1 MKRLRTLVVEDEPIA
16 RQALMDLLTDV
27 EWIETIGTAGSGPE
41 AVRLIDDLRPD
52 LVFLDI
58 QLPELTGIEVLRAAR
73 HQPAVIVTTAYDAY
87 AVSAFELS
95 ALDYLL
101 KPFSGP
107 RLARA
112 LERAR
117 PLAEGPTPGH
127 ALPERLDAALRDT
140 TESPL
145 ERFFVRDRNRLV
157 PLHVK
162 DIERLEADDDYV
174 RVVTKGMTY
183 LVHLT
188 LNDFER
194 RLDAKRFLRVHRT
207 HIVNLDFVLHLLPYD
222 GSRVEVEMR
231 DGTKIVASRTRS
243 RELRDNTF

>member
-1 MKRLRTLVVEDEPIA
+1 MRRLRTLVVEDEPIA
-16 RQALMDLLTDV
+16 RQALLDLLREVD
-27 EWIETIGTAGSGPE
+27 WIETIGTAGSGRD
-41 AVRLIDDLRPD
+41 AVRLIDEMRPD

-58 QLPELTGIEVLRAAR
+58 QLPELSGIDVLRTVQ
-73 HQPAVIVTTAYDAY
+73 HQPAVIVTTAFDVY

-101 KPFSGP
+101 KPFSGA

-112 LERAR
+112 LQRAR
-117 PLAEGPTPGH
+117 PLAEGPTPSQS
-127 ALPERLDAALRDT
+127 LPERLDAALRDT
-140 TESPL
+140 GESLL
-145 ERFFVRDRNRLV
+145 ERFFVRNGNRLV
-157 PLHVK
+157 PVQVK

-174 RVVTKGMTY
+174 RILTKGRTY

-194 RLDAKRFLRVHRT
+194 RLDPKRFVRVHRT
-207 HIVNLDFVLHLLPYD
+207 HMVNLDFVIHLLPYE

-231 DGTKIVASRTRS
+231 DGAKIIASRTRS
-243 RELRDNTF
+243 RELRDITF